1 MTHSRRSGSRR
12 WGTYTATREICAD
25 GSKRAFVGTE
35 AACSSPTSL
44 RGAAVVTDAVPDD
57 SPSTG
62 SSGADGGARRTGK
75 LPSSA
80 VEVSSGGDE
89 IAVEV
94 NGNTSN
100 RSAATASGMG
110 GATVPGPKA
119 GAGLLGLSSHAGSS
133 KAAGG
138 AESAGKTAA
147 ISATPSSGD
156 ADLGA
161 KSSGKVSRGS
171 RSGSE
176 AVPGSILGAGLLSLS
191 SHAGGSETAGG
202 AGSAGKMAA
211 SSATA
216 GSGGADLGAEPSG
229 KVSSGSR
236 SGNDAVPGSMSGA
249 GVLELASRAGGS
261 RTGEGVKSEGKLR
274 ETVDDP
280 MDSASR
286 IHDADEASR
295 GVDAC
300 GLDGGTALESRS
312 EAVNVGARKNSCVA
326 FTCASF
332 GDESAGVETCGA
344 DRLCWPKPPRPIV
357 ARLARE
363 APASPPMASPESS
376 GRQRASRRR
385 CFGGACRSEASAPDE
400 STSCVSLAVPL
411 CCSLC
416 NIPTSRDASRAFA
429 GGSWLSGWSAFA
441 IDVACS
447 RSPARC
453 RSFASCCSTFSRRAR
468 TAAGTI
474 GSRSAACGSFSVRCC
489 RTFSRCARAL
499 SRRRSNSFGS

>member
-12 WGTYTATREICAD
+12 WGAYTATREICAD

-44 RGAAVVTDAVPDD
+44 RGAAVVTDAVTDD

-62 SSGADGGARRTGK
+62 SSGADGGAWRTGK
-75 LPSSA
+75 LPSSV

-89 IAVEV
+89 IAMEV

-119 GAGLLGLSSHAGSS
+119 GAGLLGLSSHAGGS

-138 AESAGKTAA
+138 AESTGKTAA

-176 AVPGSILGAGLLSLS
+176 VPGSILGAGLLSLS

-202 AGSAGKMAA
+202 AESAGKMAA
-211 SSATA
+211 SSATT
-216 GSGGADLGAEPSG
+216 GSGGAGLGAEPSG

-236 SGNDAVPGSMSGA
+236 SGNDAAPGSMAGA
-249 GVLELASRAGGS
+249 GVLGFASSAGGS
-261 RTGEGVKSEGKLR
+261 RPGEGVKSEGKLS

-295 GVDAC
+295 GADAC
-300 GLDGGTALESRS
+300 GLDGGAALESRS
-312 EAVNVGARKNSCVA
+312 EAFNVGARNSCVEFA
-326 FTCASF
+326 WASF
-332 GDESAGVETCGA
+332 GDVTAGVET
-344 DRLCWPKPPRPIV
+344 
-357 ARLARE
+357 
-363 APASPPMASPESS
+363 S
-376 GRQRASRRR
+376 
-385 CFGGACRSEASAPDE
+385 
-400 STSCVSLAVPL
+400 
-411 CCSLC
+411 
-416 NIPTSRDASRAFA
+416 
-429 GGSWLSGWSAFA
+429 
-441 IDVACS
+441 
-447 RSPARC
+447 
-453 RSFASCCSTFSRRAR
+453 
-468 TAAGTI
+468 
-474 GSRSAACGSFSVRCC
+474 
-489 RTFSRCARAL
+489 
-499 SRRRSNSFGS
+499 